1 MLGGAT
7 AETYASA
14 LPLLL
19 EDQQVDAAIVLFVP
33 TVTATAETV
42 AESIDRAAA
51 RLRPRSPSLRSC

>member
-19 EDQQVDAAIVLFVP
+19 DDAQVDAVVVLFVP
-33 TVTATAETV
+33 TVTATADEV
-42 AESIDRAAA
+42 AEAIDRATGRRRA
-51 RLRPRSPSLRSC
+51 RSRSSRWC